1 LGREIIISPI
11 GAIPSSVTVPVR
23 KAIARNFGLPART
36 APLLQHIDFAYS
48 PARQQYYSTAVLDR
62 LAELSP
68 SPGCRILA
76 VTYRDLYIPILTHVY
91 GEAQLKG
98 AAAIISLYRLAEYGP
113 HSHVDENGLTTQRSI
128 KEALHELGHTL
139 GLTHCRDAD
148 CLMHYCRRMSDVD
161 HKSERFCRYCRV
173 WLQDALE
180 EERLAFSS
188 R

>member
-23 KAIARNFGLPART
+23 KAVARNFGLPARIT
-36 APLLQHIDFAYS
+36 PLLQNIDFAYS
-48 PARQQYYSTAVLDR
+48 PARQQHHSTTILDR

-98 AAAIISLYRLAEYGP
+98 TVAIISLYRLAESEPYF
-113 HSHVDENGLTTQRSI
+113 HVDESGLTVQRSI

-139 GLTHCRDAD
+139 GLTHCRDAG

-161 HKSERFCRYCRV
+161 HKSECFCRYCRV
-173 WLQDALE
+173 WLRDALE
-180 EERLAFSS
+180 KERLSFSS